1 MAQGINR
8 ATLPDEFYDK
18 TSTRLLIQPEPQ
30 YMHGRM
36 LLSAVSMGFERANMD
51 MSLPLPGR
59 DLSDGSGA
67 GDYIGLDQLKFE
79 LDDPLAEEAIMVMT
93 DFAPGSETPGHV
105 IRFNRPKFADTT
117 YSLAS
122 RRVAV
127 GSTISVVPVN
137 VQSEQVPLIVDR
149 YAGPYDSAN
158 SRVAPL
164 SISRFDAERM
174 IHPAAKIAE
183 LHFTRDFH
191 KFVDKVAVGLFDAVS
206 SSNIVRPANMTA
218 DNDATQVGDFPMDY
232 ATLLDAEKVLDDL
245 NIPRFSNG
253 RRICVLTTLQTKQLV
268 RDPEY
273 QRLAQYHTDYNPLFK
288 GTYVGTV
295 GNIDIHKS
303 TTLTQTANSSS
314 IPIQYGQ
321 MFGPG
326 MVGVGPAGSPRVV
339 PNVQD
344 NYGEDPIAIWIWYC
358 AFGVLNETF
367 GVSIRTS

>member
-1 MAQGINR
+1 MTISR

-18 TSTRLLIQPEPQ
+18 TSTRLLITPEPQ

-36 LLSAVSMGFERANMD
+36 ILSAVSMGFDRANMD
-51 MSLPLPGR
+51 MVLPIPGR
-59 DLSDGSGA
+59 DLSDGAGA
-67 GDYIGLDQLKFE
+67 GSYIGLDQLKFD
-79 LDDPLAEEAIMVMT
+79 LDDPLAEEAVMVVT
-93 DFAPGSETPGHV
+93 DFNAGSDTPGHI
-105 IRFNRPKFADTT
+105 IRFNRPKFTDTT
-117 YSLAS
+117 YTLAS

-127 GSTISVVPVN
+127 GQQISTTPIT
-137 VQSEQVPLIVDR
+137 VQSDQVPLMVDR
-149 YAGPYDSAN
+149 YAGPYDGTN
-158 SRVAPL
+158 SRVAPIG
-164 SISRFDAERM
+164 ISRFDAERM
-174 IHPAAKIAE
+174 IHPAAKIAD

-191 KFVDKVAVGLFDAVS
+191 KFVDKVGVALYDAVS
-206 SSNIVRPANMTA
+206 SSNIVRPSNMSTDDSA
-218 DNDATQVGDFPMDY
+218 AQVGDFPMDY

-245 NIPRFSNG
+245 HIPRFGNG

-273 QRLAQYHTDYNPLFK
+273 QRLAQFHQQYNPLFK

-303 TTLTQTANSSS
+303 TTLTQTANTNS